1 MKHVFLDTNVLVDF
15 AIDERPGN
23 ACARQ
28 IIAAACSEKL
38 KAYTSTQSVVDLC
51 YFYTKGN
58 KERERTIGGFI
69 QGLHRFIKI
78 CDTRKEHLALASGN
92 YFDDYEDAVQTAIA
106 IDNNCDL
113 IVTGDK
119 GFDGSFGPPVVSP
132 DEFYREYF
140 EE

>member
-15 AIDERPGN
+15 AIDDRPGN
-23 ACARQ
+23 GLAKQ
-28 IIAAACSEKL
+28 IVAAACSGKIKL
-38 KAYTSTQSVVDLC
+38 YTSVQSVIDLC

-69 QGLHRFIKI
+69 QGLYRFIKI
-78 CDTRKEHLALASGN
+78 CDTRKEHLDFAAGN
-92 YFDDYEDAVQTAIA
+92 YYDDYEDAVQTAIA

-113 IVTGDK
+113 IVSGDN
-119 GFDGSFGPPVVSP
+119 GFDGSFGPPVVNP
-132 DEFYREYF
+132 DEFCREYF